1 MGIIW
6 IRKTKEET
14 MTPHIEAKKE
24 EIADF
29 VLMPGDPLR
38 AKYIADNFLEDVIQ
52 VNSIRNMIAFTGSYK
67 GKRITV
73 FPSGMGIPSMGIY
86 SYELFKFYDV
96 QTILRLGSCGAL
108 TTDLDLLDTVLVDS
122 TFSESNYALSMCN
135 VQEHVAQASVELNKK
150 ILETSNKID
159 IPVVLGNILTN
170 EFFDLYAEDIEEV
183 KARCPQEM
191 HIIASEMEAFALFYN
206 AKYFNRNAGCM
217 LTVVDSKKTSQS
229 LSPDARQTSLND
241 MIRLALETSLKY

>member
-1 MGIIW
+1 
-6 IRKTKEET
+6 

-108 TTDLDLLDTVLVDS
+108 TTDLDLLDTVLVES

-206 AKYFNRNAGCM
+206 AQFFNKKAACLM
-217 LTVVDSKKTSQS
+217 SIVDSRFRKDVATTEEREKG
-229 LSPDARQTSLND
+229 LNN
-241 MIRLALETSLKY
+241 MIKLALDASLKI

>member
-1 MGIIW
+1 
-6 IRKTKEET
+6 

-108 TTDLDLLDTVLVDS
+108 TTDLDLLDTVLVES

-150 ILETSNKID
+150 ILETSNKRQFAQKANVFCCVDDFSAAKSDDSLCGVWQSECQID
-159 IPVVLGNILTN
+159 DIINVDGIQLAVCQN
-170 EFFDLYAEDIEEV
+170 FDIGF
-183 KARCPQEM
+183 PQ
-191 HIIASEMEAFALFYN
+191 
-206 AKYFNRNAGCM
+206 G
-217 LTVVDSKKTSQS
+217 V
-229 LSPDARQTSLND
+229 
-241 MIRLALETSLKY
+241 

>member
-108 TTDLDLLDTVLVDS
+108 TTDLDLLDTVLVES

-170 EFFDLYAEDIEEV
+170 EFFAEDIEEV

>member
-1 MGIIW
+1 
-6 IRKTKEET
+6 

-24 EIADF
+24 DIADF

-38 AKYIADNFLEDVIQ
+38 AKYIADNFLEDVVQ
-52 VNSIRNMIAFTGSYK
+52 VNSIRNMIAFTGTYK
-67 GKRITV
+67 GKKITV
-73 FPSGMGIPSMGIY
+73 FPSGMGIPSIGIY

-96 QTILRLGSCGAL
+96 QTIIRLGSCGAL

-122 TFSESNYALSMCN
+122 AFSESNYALSMCN
-135 VQEHVAQASVELNKK
+135 VQEHIASANQDLNNTIQQTSK
-150 ILETSNKID
+150 ETN
-159 IPVVLGNILTN
+159 IPVVQGNILTN

-183 KARCPQEM
+183 KARCPQDM

-206 AKYFNRNAGCM
+206 AKYFSRNATCM

-229 LSPDARQTSLND
+229 LSPEARQTSLNG
-241 MIRLALETSLKY
+241 MIKLALEASLKW